1 MKGTIEK
8 IWENKTKNGQK
19 YQVVSIDGRK
29 YSLWDAKA
37 SEGLAEGAAVEYKWR
52 QSGNYRHITD
62 IEPVPYEPNE
72 SNGLGLRDQRI
83 LKMSCLKSA
92 SAILAS
98 LDVPAEE
105 KIDMTLSTARKFEKY
120 ITGPCCDYG
129 QDEPE

>member
-1 MKGTIEK
+1 
-8 IWENKTKNGQK
+8 
-19 YQVVSIDGRK
+19 
-29 YSLWDAKA
+29 
-37 SEGLAEGAAVEYKWR
+37 
-52 QSGNYRHITD
+52 
-62 IEPVPYEPNE
+62 
-72 SNGLGLRDQRI
+72 
-83 LKMSCLKSA
+83 MSCLKSA